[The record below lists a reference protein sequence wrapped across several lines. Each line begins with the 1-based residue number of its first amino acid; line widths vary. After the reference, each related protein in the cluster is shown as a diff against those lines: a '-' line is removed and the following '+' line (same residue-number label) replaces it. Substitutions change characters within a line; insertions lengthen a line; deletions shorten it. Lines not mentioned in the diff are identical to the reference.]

1 MKDIIIKT
9 FISVNA
15 DIINKIKKLKI
26 KDRNMFQLFT
36 FDFILD
42 TNNKV
47 YLIDIDKNP
56 SLNSKHLVPVYIYD
70 HLISDIL
77 NIVGVVPY
85 SHEDLQKPWDENIY
99 NYENEISENIDDAL
113 CEFTR
118 QKGVFEL
125 VFPLKKNINSYKKY
139 FDKIIDENKML
150 WDKLLN
156 SDVNY
161 E

>member
-42 TNNKV
+42 TNNKA

-56 SLNSKHLVPVYIYD
+56 SLNSKHLVP
-70 HLISDIL
+70 
-77 NIVGVVPY
+77 
-85 SHEDLQKPWDENIY
+85 
-99 NYENEISENIDDAL
+99 
-113 CEFTR
+113 
-118 QKGVFEL
+118 
-125 VFPLKKNINSYKKY
+125 
-139 FDKIIDENKML
+139 
-150 WDKLLN
+150 
-156 SDVNY
+156 
-161 E
+161 